1 MVILYTYTMTVRD
14 MQIYKRSMPYILII
28 IVAWGAF
35 LWGRNTTLPLTLHGD
50 IASPIDTGTYAPTE
64 HRASVALLNDVFMT
78 DSLADE
84 TPILAKHSS
93 AVYPHTQTN
102 ENVSHETY
110 RVLTVVDGDTLTIDM
125 DGVSQ
130 TLRLI
135 GLDTP
140 ETVDPRKPVQCF
152 GKEASQK
159 AKNVLTGKRVH
170 IERDV
175 TQGVY
180 DKYNRLLAYV
190 FLEDG
195 TFFNEMMIREGY
207 GHEYT
212 YATPYAYQTLFQEA
226 EHDARV
232 NGRGL
237 WAVDACAGDTT
248 SPPTPH
254 VVTDTAVSSTTS
266 GYTCA
271 TNTYN
276 CTDFSTQAE
285 AQHVFEECGGTSN
298 DIHRLDSD
306 KDGRACESLP

>member
-1 MVILYTYTMTVRD
+1 MTVRD
-14 MQIYKRSMPYILII
+14 TQIYKRSMPYILII
-28 IVAWGAF
+28 IVAGGAF
-35 LWGRNTTLPLTLHGD
+35 LWGRNTAPPLTLHGD
-50 IASPIDTGTYAPTE
+50 IASPIDTDIYVPTE
-64 HRASVALLNDVFMT
+64 NIASVAPLDDVFMT

-84 TPILAKHSS
+84 TPVLVEHSS
-93 AVYPHTQTN
+93 VVYPHVQTD
-102 ENVSHETY
+102 ERVSHETY
-110 RVLTVVDGDTLTIDM
+110 RVLSVVDGDTLTVDM

-159 AKNVLTGKRVH
+159 AKNVLTGKRVR

-226 EHDARV
+226 EHDARA

-248 SPPTPH
+248 SPPTPSVTTS
-254 VVTDTAVSSTTS
+254 VVVSSTTS

-276 CTDFSTQAE
+276 CTDFSTQME
-285 AQHVFEECGGTSN
+285 AQHVFEECGGTNN

-306 KDGRACESLP
+306 KDGRVCESLP